1 MEQMQGD
8 RNSKIRIIEDRA
20 HVQNNKA
27 HAILKGIAQANPETV
42 AKQSFNAHYQFIRLI
57 LQDKTV
63 FGGVLIKGVSMKTL
77 LENWGIFCS
86 KLEKVKQTSNG
97 IEALCP
103 AHDDKNASL
112 TASCK
117 GEKILFKC
125 QAGCVNNEILQTINM
140 EWNQFFV
147 HSDNSKTQRKKE
159 VCRYSYENKEGKH
172 AFDVVRFEPKDF
184 RPQRPDGKY
193 SLEGVERVPYRLPE
207 LLQGVKGS
215 KTTLLLEGEK
225 DVDSAKAMGL
235 LATTFVGGAGKW
247 RAEYSEYFRGADV
260 VLIPDN
266 DNPGLKGMTE
276 IATKLHGTASRI
288 RMLELPGLG
297 PLQEKHGKDF
307 SDWAELDGNTA
318 EVLNGLVM
326 ETEDWKFPLEDW
338 LFATDRGFKI
348 NKALLAEQVAS
359 DEGGNLICVCQTFW
373 KYSSG
378 VWKRSEDAQI
388 KAQIRRKIAM
398 REEAL
403 GSLNSA
409 LVEDVFK
416 QLGLIL
422 ITPPEFQ
429 FNRDPMALNFTN
441 GTLDLNKGEFSKA
454 HRREL
459 FQNIQ
464 FPYDFDRDSHC
475 PNWDLF
481 LESLEFDPDTLSRL
495 QEWAGYCLLPMVQG
509 TLQKSLFLIGE
520 GANGK
525 SVFLETLAAVLS
537 NVSHLELSELFD
549 RFKIAELEGKLANIC
564 TDVET
569 SKVMDARFKKIVAGE
584 TQSAERKFKNPFEFQ
599 PFAKILF
606 SANDFIPTKDR
617 THGYYRRFD
626 ILKFNRIFK
635 TEEQK
640 PDLLQ
645 ELKEEVPGIFNWALE
660 GLNRLSQQNW
670 IMTKSSYMEDCHNEF
685 KRATNPLQ
693 LFVEEECVVDVNASV
708 DSNELRSSYKHYC
721 EEKGYKTLAENNLGK
736 ELKLLGI
743 NKTRIRSEGGRIFI
757 CEGIRLL
764 NSSVHSVHRL
774 STV

>member
-1 MEQMQGD
+1 
-8 RNSKIRIIEDRA
+8 
-20 HVQNNKA
+20 
-27 HAILKGIAQANPETV
+27 
-42 AKQSFNAHYQFIRLI
+42 
-57 LQDKTV
+57 
-63 FGGVLIKGVSMKTL
+63 MKTL
-77 LENWGIFCS
+77 LENWSLFCS

-103 AHDDKNASL
+103 AHDDKKASL
-112 TASCK
+112 TASRN

-147 HSDNSKTQRKKE
+147 HSDNSKTPKKKE
-159 VCRYSYENKEGKH
+159 VCRYRYKKKDGKH
-172 AFDVVRFEPKDF
+172 AFDVVRLEPKTF
-184 RPQRPDGKY
+184 RPQRPDGKW
-193 SLEGVERVPYRLPE
+193 SLKGVERVPYRLPE
-207 LLQGVKGS
+207 LLQCVKDS
-215 KTTLLLEGEK
+215 KPILLLEGEK
-225 DVDSAKAMGL
+225 DVDSAVGMSL
-235 LATTFVGGAGKW
+235 IATTFVGGAGKW
-247 RAEYSEYFRGADV
+247 RDEYSEYFRGADV

-276 IATKLHGTASRI
+276 IATKLHGKASRI
-288 RMLELPGLG
+288 RMLELPGLE
-297 PLQEKHGKDF
+297 PRQEKHGKDF
-307 SDWAELDGNTA
+307 SDWIELDGNTT
-318 EVLNGLVM
+318 EDLNDLVLQ
-326 ETEDWKFPLEDW
+326 TEDWKLPLEDW
-338 LFATDRGFKI
+338 LFETERGFKI

-378 VWKRSEDAQI
+378 VWKREEDAQI

-403 GSLNSA
+403 VYLTSA

-416 QLGLIL
+416 QLSLIL
-422 ITPPEFQ
+422 LAPPEFQ
-429 FNRDPMALNFTN
+429 FNREPMIINFTN
-441 GTLDLNKGEFSKA
+441 GTLELREGEFSGS

-464 FPYDFDRDSHC
+464 FPYDFNRDLHY
-475 PNWDLF
+475 PNWVKFLASLDFDL
-481 LESLEFDPDTLSRL
+481 DTLSKL

-509 TLQKSLFLIGE
+509 NLQKSLFFIGE

-525 SVFLETLAAVLS
+525 SVFLETLAAVLD

-549 RFKIAELEGKLANIC
+549 RFKIAELESKLANIC

-584 TQSAERKFKNPFEFQ
+584 PQSAERKFKEPFEFQ

-626 ILKFNRIFK
+626 ILKFNRIFN

-640 PDLLQ
+640 PELLQ

-660 GLNRLSQQNW
+660 GLERLSQQKW
-670 IMTKSSYMEDCHNEF
+670 IMTKSSYMENCHNEF
-685 KRATNPLQ
+685 RRATNPLQ
-693 LFVEEECVVDVNASV
+693 LFVEEECVVEVNASV

-721 EEKGYKTLAENNLGK
+721 EDKGYKILSDNKLGQ
-736 ELKLLGI
+736 ELKRLEI
-743 NKTRIRSEGGRIFI
+743 NKSRIRSEEGRISI
-757 CEGIRLL
+757 YEGIRLL
-764 NSSVHSVHRL
+764 SGSVHSVHSM

>member
-1 MEQMQGD
+1 
-8 RNSKIRIIEDRA
+8 
-20 HVQNNKA
+20 
-27 HAILKGIAQANPETV
+27 
-42 AKQSFNAHYQFIRLI
+42 
-57 LQDKTV
+57 
-63 FGGVLIKGVSMKTL
+63 MKTL
-77 LENWGIFCS
+77 LENWSLFCS

-103 AHDDKNASL
+103 VHDDKKASL
-112 TASCK
+112 TASLN

-125 QAGCVNNEILQTINM
+125 QAGCGNNEILQTINM
-140 EWNQFFV
+140 EWDQFFV
-147 HSDNSKTQRKKE
+147 HSDNSKTPKKKE
-159 VCRYSYENKEGKH
+159 VCRYRYKNKDGKH
-172 AFDVVRFEPKDF
+172 AFDVVRLEPKTF
-184 RPQRPDGKY
+184 RPQRPDGKW
-193 SLEGVERVPYRLPE
+193 SLEGIERVPYNLPE
-207 LLQGVKGS
+207 LLQGVKDL
-215 KTTLLLEGEK
+215 KLIILLEGEK
-225 DVDSAKAMGL
+225 DVDSAMAMGL
-235 LATTFVGGAGKW
+235 IATTFVGGAGKW
-247 RAEYSEYFRGADV
+247 RDEYSEYFHGADV

-266 DNPGLKGMTE
+266 DFPGLKGMTY
-276 IATKLHGTASRI
+276 IAKKLHGTASRI

-297 PLQEKHGKDF
+297 PSQEKHGKDF
-307 SDWAELDGNTA
+307 SDWANLDGNTPII
-318 EVLNGLVM
+318 LNDLVM
-326 ETEDWKFPLEDW
+326 ETEEWMLPLDDW
-338 LFATDRGFKI
+338 LVATDSGFKV
-348 NKALLAEQVAS
+348 NKALLSEQVAS

-378 VWKRSEDAQI
+378 VWKREKDAQI
-388 KAQIRRKIAM
+388 KAQIHRKIAM

-403 GSLNSA
+403 VYLTSA

-422 ITPPEFQ
+422 IAPPEFQ
-429 FNRDPMALNFTN
+429 FNREPMIINFTN
-441 GTLDLNKGEFSKA
+441 GTLCLREGEFSGS

-464 FPYDFDRDSHC
+464 FPYDFNRDSHC

-495 QEWAGYCLLPMVQG
+495 QEWTGYCLLPMVQG
-509 TLQKSLFLIGE
+509 NLQKSLFLIGE

-525 SVFLETLAAVLS
+525 SVFLETLAAVLD

-549 RFKIAELEGKLANIC
+549 RFKIAELESKLANIC

-584 TQSAERKFKNPFEFQ
+584 PQSAERKFKEPFEFK

-640 PDLLQ
+640 PELLQ
-645 ELKEEVPGIFNWALE
+645 ELKEEVPGILNWALE
-660 GLNRLSQQNW
+660 GLERLSQQNW
-670 IMTKSSYMEDCHNEF
+670 IMTKSSYMENCHNEF

-693 LFVEEECVVDVNASV
+693 LFIDEECVLDGNATVDT
-708 DSNELRSSYKHYC
+708 NELRSSYKHYC
-721 EEKGYKTLAENNLGK
+721 EDKGYKVLSDNNLGK
-736 ELKLLGI
+736 ELKRLKVE
-743 NKTRIRSEGGRIFI
+743 NTRIRSEGVRIN
-757 CEGIRLL
+757 EYKGIRLL
-764 NSSVHSVHRL
+764 SGSVHSVHSM